1 MSFSE
6 EVKQELSGILP
17 KAAHCISAE
26 LYSLNRF
33 ETRGAGKERIEKRKA
48 FLDRRGTHEPRFDR
62 RKDCCRRA
70 YLRGAFLSAGSITDP
85 ARSYQLEFSLND
97 EELLNELTQVLSEL
111 GLSPKT
117 VQRKNRTVLYFKEG
131 EEIADLLNLCGAHQ
145 ALMAFENA
153 RIVRDVRNTLNRRV
167 NCETANLEKTASASV
182 KQLKDIRRIENTI
195 GLSSLA
201 KPLREAAELR
211 LMNPELPLSELGNLF
226 SPPLGKSGVR
236 HRLQK
241 ISDIAEKLEGKK

>member
-131 EEIADLLNLCGAHQ
+131 EEIADL
-145 ALMAFENA
+145 
-153 RIVRDVRNTLNRRV
+153 
-167 NCETANLEKTASASV
+167 
-182 KQLKDIRRIENTI
+182 
-195 GLSSLA
+195 
-201 KPLREAAELR
+201 
-211 LMNPELPLSELGNLF
+211 
-226 SPPLGKSGVR
+226 
-236 HRLQK
+236 
-241 ISDIAEKLEGKK
+241 